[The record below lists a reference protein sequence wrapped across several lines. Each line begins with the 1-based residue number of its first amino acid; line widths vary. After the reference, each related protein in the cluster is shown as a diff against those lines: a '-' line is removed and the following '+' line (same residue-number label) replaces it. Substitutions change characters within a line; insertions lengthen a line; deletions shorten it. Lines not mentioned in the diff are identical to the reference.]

1 MPGEGTSKD
10 SIQIRAGRAA
20 SGAIGARTSRKN
32 HTSLKMEGRESADP
46 RRGLDTGGM
55 TKRLASESLW
65 PEAHSNCLSEFVCA
79 SHCEESLLF
88 SVREAWL
95 CTQTPARWKAIDRCG
110 REQGSKGLF
119 CLLIHAEPF
128 LWGLPQESWS

>member
-95 CTQTPARWKAIDRCG
+95 CTQTPAR
-110 REQGSKGLF
+110 
-119 CLLIHAEPF
+119 
-128 LWGLPQESWS
+128 